1 MANSGFTTIQLRRDT
16 NTNWTTGTKSLA
28 YGEVGIDVTNGK
40 LRFGQTSGTTVAWAS
55 ASEVKVSQADSA
67 TAATTSTH
75 LAGGASGS
83 LPYQTG
89 SGATTFLA
97 KATNGNSLVLASG
110 VPAWSQLTVS
120 TTYFGTTTSTQLK
133 AVVTDAV
140 GTSDSTA
147 KLVFNY
153 APTIT
158 NPGITGAVIFSGTSG
173 TTTVQAASSASGT
186 LNLPAPTGTENL
198 ITSETTATNYVS
210 KTSTDLQSMAASLTL
225 ASGKTLTTPN
235 LSASGT
241 VTFGGLSNGI
251 LKVASG
257 TVSSGTV
264 DLTPTTGNVGTS
276 TLGVA
281 NGGTGGNTVTT
292 ARQGLRIFVQSD
304 TPSSPAVGDLWFW

>member
-1 MANSGFTTIQLRRDT
+1 
-16 NTNWTTGTKSLA
+16 
-28 YGEVGIDVTNGK
+28 
-40 LRFGQTSGTTVAWAS
+40 
-55 ASEVKVSQADSA
+55 
-67 TAATTSTH
+67 
-75 LAGGASGS
+75 
-83 LPYQTG
+83 
-89 SGATTFLA
+89 
-97 KATNGNSLVLASG
+97 
-110 VPAWSQLTVS
+110 
-120 TTYFGTTTSTQLK
+120 
-133 AVVTDAV
+133 
-140 GTSDSTA
+140 
-147 KLVFNY
+147 
-153 APTIT
+153 
-158 NPGITGAVIFSGTSG
+158 
-173 TTTVQAASSASGT
+173 
-186 LNLPAPTGTENL
+186 
-198 ITSETTATNYVS
+198 
-210 KTSTDLQSMAASLTL
+210 MAASLTL